1 MLLNDTA
8 SDAASAAPLRVLVL
22 CTGNSARSIMAE
34 ALFNALGQP
43 HFSAVSA
50 GSHPTGRV
58 NPYALEQIEQ
68 LKFQQ
73 TPMLNS
79 KGFSSKS
86 WDEFARVDAT
96 PIDIVLTVCGN
107 AANECC
113 PVLAGQPICV
123 HWGMPDPAEHTEPAA
138 ARQAFAAVFGV
149 FKQRIDVLMQHLR
162 KQQLHAQQPDSL
174 LCKKPSRDQV
184 AALMQSLAQQ
194 AGSSND

>member
-8 SDAASAAPLRVLVL
+8 NIKPLRVLVL

-43 HFSAVSA
+43 YFSAVSA

-68 LKFQQ
+68 LKFQHS
-73 TPMLNS
+73 PV
-79 KGFSSKS
+79 FSSKS
-86 WDEFARVDAT
+86 WDVFARVDAA

-138 ARQAFAAVFGV
+138 ARQAFAAVFEA
-149 FKQRIDVLMQHLR
+149 FKQRIELLM
-162 KQQLHAQQPDSL
+162 QQLHAQQSQMLQPDPL
-174 LCKKPSRDQV
+174 PCNRLSRDQV

-194 AGSSND
+194 ELEAR

>member
-8 SDAASAAPLRVLVL
+8 TDETLTTPLRVLVL

-43 HFSAVSA
+43 YFSAVSA

-58 NPYALEQIEQ
+58 NPYALEQIKQ
-68 LKFQQ
+68 LTFQQ
-73 TPMLNS
+73 TPV
-79 KGFSSKS
+79 FSSKS
-86 WDEFARVDAT
+86 WNVFASAEAT

-113 PVLAGQPICV
+113 PVLVGQPICV

-138 ARQAFAAVFGV
+138 ARQAFAAVFEV
-149 FKQRIDVLMQHLR
+149 FKQRIEALMQHLR
-162 KQQLHAQQPDSL
+162 KQQLQGQQNDSL
-174 LCKKPSRDQV
+174 PCKKPSRDQV

-194 AGSSND
+194 QTEAH

>member
-8 SDAASAAPLRVLVL
+8 TDETLTTPFRVLVL

-43 HFSAVSA
+43 YFSAVSA

-68 LKFQQ
+68 LKFQHS
-73 TPMLNS
+73 PV
-79 KGFSSKS
+79 FSSKS
-86 WDEFARVDAT
+86 WDEFARVDAA

-123 HWGMPDPAEHTEPAA
+123 HWGMPDPAEHTEPVA

-149 FKQRIDVLMQHLR
+149 FKQRIEALMQHLR
-162 KQQLHAQQPDSL
+162 KQQLQAQQNDSLPCNTL

-184 AALMQSLAQQ
+184 AALMQSLAQ
-194 AGSSND
+194 

>member
-1 MLLNDTA
+1 MLLSDTA
-8 SDAASAAPLRVLVL
+8 TDEKLTTPFRVLVL

-43 HFSAVSA
+43 YFSAVSA

-73 TPMLNS
+73 TPM
-79 KGFSSKS
+79 FSSKS
-86 WDEFARVDAT
+86 WDEFARAEAT
-96 PIDIVLTVCGN
+96 PVDIVLTVCGN

-138 ARQAFAAVFGV
+138 ARQAFTAVFGV
-149 FKQRIDVLMQHLR
+149 FKQRIESLMQHLR
-162 KQQLHAQQPDSL
+162 KQQLQAQQNDSL
-174 LCKKPSRDQV
+174 SPSKPSRDQV
-184 AALMQSLAQQ
+184 AALMQALAQQ
-194 AGSSND
+194 QPEVH

>member
-8 SDAASAAPLRVLVL
+8 TDETLTTPFRVLVL

-34 ALFNALGQP
+34 ELFNALGQP
-43 HFSAVSA
+43 YFSAVSA

-73 TPMLNS
+73 APMFSS
-79 KGFSSKS
+79 KRFSSKS
-86 WDEFARVDAT
+86 WDEFARADAT

-138 ARQAFAAVFGV
+138 ARQAFAAVFDV
-149 FKQRIDVLMQHLR
+149 FKQRIEALMQHLR
-162 KQQLHAQQPDSL
+162 KQQLQGQQNDSL
-174 LCKKPSRDQV
+174 SPNKSSRDQV
-184 AALMQSLAQQ
+184 AALMQSLAQR
-194 AGSSND
+194 AD